1 MPPKESSMPLLLRF
15 GFAAQ
20 VVAAFVIFVLGY
32 VGLFVTLM
40 LLMLLIRGLYESAK
54 WIRASAARGANS
66 NPFTS
71 TTTSVGTP
79 FERRAP
85 DPITSPANQ
94 LQLAEI
100 AFHPA
105 LNRRRV
111 DVAVHYS
118 SNLPGGTPR

>member
-1 MPPKESSMPLLLRF
+1 MALVLRF
-15 GFAAQ
+15 GFVAQ

-40 LLMLLIRGLYESAK
+40 LLMLVIRGLYESAK
-54 WIRASAARGANS
+54 WIHASAARRASS
-66 NPFTS
+66 NPSTS
-71 TTTSVGTP
+71 TTTSVGSP

-85 DPITSPANQ
+85 IPITSPANQ

-100 AFHPA
+100 TFHPA

-111 DVAVHYS
+111 AVAVNYS
-118 SNLPGGTPR
+118 SNLPGGRPR